1 MPAPLLRYPTWAI
14 LFAFAAPLI
23 ATPALVRADDPS
35 AGQPAKSES
44 ANSSLASSIRSLKG
58 GNVEPLFDGKSLDGW
73 RGRDDLWSVE
83 DGCIVGRTT
92 DEAPITQ
99 NTFLIL
105 NEEVSGD
112 FELALQFQIEGGN
125 SGIQYHSRVLDEKE
139 FVVSGYQADIDSANR
154 FAGIL
159 YEEKG
164 RGILARRGQS
174 VVIGPSGKKQ
184 IETFADAQALGNGIH
199 PGQWNDYR
207 IVVRGNQ
214 LEHFINEALTM
225 KVTDKQ
231 SDKASLSGVIALQLH
246 KGPAMKIRFKKITLR
261 QW

>member
-1 MPAPLLRYPTWAI
+1 MTATSLRYPTWLILLASAASLVAPPAI
-14 LFAFAAPLI
+14 AQ
-23 ATPALVRADDPS
+23 ADDTS
-35 AGQPAKSES
+35 AEQPAKSES
-44 ANSSLASSIRSLKG
+44 ANDSLSPSIRSLKG
-58 GNVEPLFDGKSLDGW
+58 GKVEPLFDGKSLDVW

-105 NEEVSGD
+105 NEKVSGD
-112 FELALQFQIEGGN
+112 FELTLQFKIEGGN

-184 IETFADAQALGNGIH
+184 VETFADANALGKGIH

-214 LEHFINEALTM
+214 LEHFINEALMM
-225 KVTDKQ
+225 KVTDNQ
-231 SDKASLSGVIALQLH
+231 SDKASQSGVIALQLH
-246 KGPAMKIRFKKITLR
+246 KGPAMKVSFQKITLR